1 MSAAYIEDT
10 ENYCL
15 GFPVTAHNRRSSKLL
30 WVAENDTTQSRRVTA
45 CLIAV
50 EKARGDRPGA
60 TNFGAVYRRFVSMTF
75 QRLRL
80 MDHFALNAIAVYDQ
94 VVSRCCLTG
103 ACVNSAHDT
112 EQLSHKGYILF

>member
-1 MSAAYIEDT
+1 VKADAGKSLASGKKRHTRDAQVITMGWLRAT
-10 ENYCL
+10 
-15 GFPVTAHNRRSSKLL
+15 R
-30 WVAENDTTQSRRVTA
+30 SRRVTA

-60 TNFGAVYRRFVSMTF
+60 TNFGAAYRRFVSMTF

-80 MDHFALNAIAVYDQ
+80 MDHFALKAVTVYDQ
-94 VVSRCCLTG
+94 VISRCCLIG
-103 ACVNSAHDT
+103 ACVNSAHDR